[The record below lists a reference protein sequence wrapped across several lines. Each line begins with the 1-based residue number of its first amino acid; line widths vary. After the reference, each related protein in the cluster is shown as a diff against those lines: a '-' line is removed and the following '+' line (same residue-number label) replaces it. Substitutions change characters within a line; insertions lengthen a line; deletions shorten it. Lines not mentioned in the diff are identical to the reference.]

1 MTVTEPLS
9 VITGTFA
16 HANAIK
22 TRSTFQLIIEI
33 PIEGADAALSR
44 LGGWP
49 QPGKEKAVAV
59 ALLNTNRTLAAGP
72 DAFDQPARLN
82 LKAKDPA
89 TLAQLSGILR
99 NNERFWQF
107 LDEKYPH
114 IPPLTGGIPDRETKQ
129 WATEKLHEITGVES
143 CKEFDTDNRAAH
155 RFLML
160 KEAFDAW
167 SA

>member
-1 MTVTEPLS
+1 MSEPLS

-33 PIEGADAALSR
+33 PIEGADAALTR

-49 QPGKEKAVAV
+49 QPGKEKAVAI
-59 ALLNTNRTLAAGP
+59 ALLNPNRTLADGP
-72 DAFDQPARLN
+72 NALN
-82 LKAKDPA
+82 LKAKGPA
-89 TLAQLSGILR
+89 TLAQIAGILCG
-99 NNERFWQF
+99 EQQF
-107 LDEKYPH
+107 QIFLAEKYPH
-114 IPPLTGGIPDRETKQ
+114 IASDQTFKSESD
-129 WATEKLHEITGVES
+129 WAAFMLRAIAGVDS
-143 CKEFDTDNRAAH
+143 RKEFDTDNRAAH
-155 RFLML
+155 RFLMV

>member
-1 MTVTEPLS
+1 MSEPLA

-33 PIEGADAALSR
+33 PIEGADAALER

-49 QPGKEKAVAV
+49 QPGKEKAVAI
-59 ALLNTNRTLAAGP
+59 ALLNPNRTLAAGP
-72 DAFDQPARLN
+72 GALN
-82 LKAKDPA
+82 LKAKGPA
-89 TLAQLSGILR
+89 TLAQIAGILCGDPDFR
-99 NNERFWQF
+99 AYLGQ
-107 LDEKYPH
+107 KYPH
-114 IPPLTGGIPDRETKQ
+114 IEIDPNQYPKPET
-129 WATEKLHEITGVES
+129 WAGAMLRAITGVDS
-143 CKEFDTDNRAAH
+143 RKEFDTDNRAAH

>member
-1 MTVTEPLS
+1 MSEPLS

-33 PIEGADAALSR
+33 PIEGADAALER

-49 QPGKEKAVAV
+49 QPGKEKAVAI
-59 ALLNTNRTLAAGP
+59 ALLNPNRTLADGP
-72 DAFDQPARLN
+72 RALN
-82 LKAKDPA
+82 LKAKGPA
-89 TLAQLSGILR
+89 TLAQIAAMLCD
-99 NNERFWQF
+99 NNEFQIF
-107 LDEKYPH
+107 LMKKYEH
-114 IPPLTGGIPDRETKQ
+114 IAENIPDPDDAPTRD
-129 WATEKLHEITGVES
+129 WAAEVLRQITGVDS
-143 CKEFDTDNRAAH
+143 RKEFDTDNRAAH
-155 RFLML
+155 RFLMV

>member
-1 MTVTEPLS
+1 MSEPLS

-33 PIEGADAALSR
+33 PIEGADAALER

-49 QPGKEKAVAV
+49 QPGKEKSVAV
-59 ALLNTNRTLAAGP
+59 ALLNPNRTIAAGP
-72 DAFDQPARLN
+72 DAFERPAGLK
-82 LKAKDPA
+82 LKAKGPA
-89 TLAQLSGILR
+89 TLAQISGILR
-99 NNERFWQF
+99 NDERFWQF
-107 LDEKYPH
+107 LDEKYSH
-114 IPPLTGGIPDRETKQ
+114 IPPLTEGIPDREEKQ
-129 WATEKLHEITGVES
+129 WATEKLHGITGVES

>member
-1 MTVTEPLS
+1 MSESLA

-49 QPGKEKAVAV
+49 QPGKEKPVAI
-59 ALLNTNRTLAAGP
+59 ALLNPNRTLADGP
-72 DAFDQPARLN
+72 HALN
-82 LKAKDPA
+82 LKAKGPA
-89 TLAQLSGILR
+89 TLAQIAGILCA
-99 NNERFWQF
+99 ESEFQSF
-107 LDEKYPH
+107 LGHTYQH
-114 IPPLTGGIPDRETKQ
+114 IEVPFFPSNKRAE
-129 WATEKLHEITGVES
+129 WAAAKLRAITGVDS
-143 CKEFDTDNRAAH
+143 RKEFDTDNRAAH

-160 KEAFDAW
+160 KEAFEQW
-167 SA
+167 NLP